1 MKNDPSEPDDSP
13 SPSSQSELT
22 YIQHLDTSDTSCE
35 SGMKKSSSVPVV
47 HPEKSLMKSGSEP
60 GFNHTQGPPRST
72 GIELNLRPL
81 NLPAFRPSPSVVGE
95 ILKSNMP
102 ILIKPSDN
110 EKINLDSSNQT
121 IVPSVDQC
129 NKENEDESDNEEFNE
144 DGKEEKEEE
153 TKGKHKRIRKRRKH
167 QKKSREPRSENTEIE
182 NMMDTALLP

>member
-1 MKNDPSEPDDSP
+1 MKNDPSEPDDS
-13 SPSSQSELT
+13 QSELT
-22 YIQHLDTSDTSCE
+22 SIQHLDTSDTSSE
-35 SGMKKSSSVPVV
+35 AGMKKSSSVPVV

-81 NLPAFRPSPSVVGE
+81 NLPAFRPSPSVGE

-110 EKINLDSSNQT
+110 EKITLESNQT
-121 IVPSVDQC
+121 IVPSLDQC

-153 TKGKHKRIRKRRKH
+153 AKGKHKRIRKRRKH
-167 QKKSREPRSENTEIE
+167 QKKSREPRSENTELE
-182 NMMDTALLP
+182 NMMDTAVLP

>member
-22 YIQHLDTSDTSCE
+22 YIQQLDTSDTSSE
-35 SGMKKSSSVPVV
+35 PGMKKSSSVPVV

-60 GFNHTQGPPRST
+60 GFNSSQGPPRST

-129 NKENEDESDNEEFNE
+129 NKKNEDGSDNEEFNE

-153 TKGKHKRIRKRRKH
+153 AKGKHKRIRKRRKH
-167 QKKSREPRSENTEIE
+167 QKKSREPRSENTDLEY
-182 NMMDTALLP
+182 MMDTALLP